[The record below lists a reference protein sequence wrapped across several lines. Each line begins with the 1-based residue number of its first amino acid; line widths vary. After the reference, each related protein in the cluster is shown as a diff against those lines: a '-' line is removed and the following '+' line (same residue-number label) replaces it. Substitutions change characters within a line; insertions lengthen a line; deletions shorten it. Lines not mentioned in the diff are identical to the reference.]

1 LGLGMWLFRDGIAAL
16 LVPPAAQVLFFP
28 AWLLAAVVQPIN
40 ALAFVTDGIHW
51 GTGDFR
57 YLRNAMFVATGAG
70 ALGLWAIE
78 AAGVASL
85 LLVWAVT
92 DGWIAIRA
100 AAGMLRVWP
109 G

>member
-1 LGLGMWLFRDGIAAL
+1 M
-16 LVPPAAQVLFFP
+16 
-28 AWLLAAVVQPIN
+28 VQPIN

-78 AAGVASL
+78 AAGIASL

-109 G
+109 GIGAAPLARPNRPAPPIPAPNA